1 MMTILIAGGE
11 GDCML
16 LACRSLKHL
25 HPSSLSASGSIC
37 RPAKREL
44 TEVGLA
50 DGGQSRQEQPRHD
63 ARQRTCPR
71 QVFGEAADE
80 LMLVERDY
88 RRLAGS
94 RQSMNERPS
103 WSIAAPVAAVD
114 R

>member
-1 MMTILIAGGE
+1 MTRVSE
-11 GDCML
+11 
-16 LACRSLKHL
+16 LAR
-25 HPSSLSASGSIC
+25 
-37 RPAKREL
+37 
-44 TEVGLA
+44 
-50 DGGQSRQEQPRHD
+50 
-63 ARQRTCPR
+63 R
-71 QVFGEAADE
+71 QVFGGAADE